1 MLMPDPKDLHLNKY
15 RMGIAE
21 DYPYLDMAD
30 DDVLAEVMR
39 IKIDA
44 PGEWFEW
51 GRNEPALRRI
61 QQWLRG
67 AETHYATETADFI
80 EAKLAEL
87 KQFDTKKPKKG
98 EN

>member
-1 MLMPDPKDLHLNKY
+1 MPDPKDPHLNKY

-30 DDVLAEVMR
+30 DDVLAQVMR
-39 IKIDA
+39 IRHS
-44 PGEWFEW
+44 GRREWLEW
-51 GRNEPALRRI
+51 GRYKPALRRI

-67 AETHYATETADFI
+67 AETPSATQTADFI

-87 KQFDTKKPKKG
+87 TDSRQSD
-98 EN
+98 